1 MTVGSIRAVVPD
13 PYNDR
18 LNAEDYTKKYQVL
31 HKKTSGT
38 TLINI
43 RYYTNKYQVLYM
55 KYQLIH

>member
-31 HKKTSGT
+31 H
-38 TLINI
+38 
-43 RYYTNKYQVLYM
+43 
-55 KYQLIH
+55 